1 MEKINLS
8 EIEGMRFPTGRHTR
22 VLIGAD
28 SPVQA
33 EHFTMGYVKIDPEGS
48 VPKHEHEQEEVY
60 YIVEGN
66 GTIELG
72 GEVSEIEAGSAV
84 YIPSNIPHELVNTG
98 TEEMVMMFVY
108 SPAGVVDHWDEERK

>member
-1 MEKINLS
+1 MRSVIIMKIINLS
-8 EIEGMRFPTGRHTR
+8 EIEGMRIPTGRHAR

-28 SPVQA
+28 RLIQA

-48 VPKHEHEQEEVY
+48 VPKNEHEQEEVY
-60 YIVEGN
+60 YIIEGN

-72 GEVSEIEAGSAV
+72 GEVSKIEAGSAV

-98 TEEMVMMFVY
+98 TAEMVM
-108 SPAGVVDHWDEERK
+108 